1 MRTWIFT
8 LFGLGAILGGA
19 YMIYLKWDT
28 FVEIFLILLGFFL
41 ILLGISLLS
50 GPRIYMMQRRH

>member
-8 LFGLGAILGGA
+8 LVGLAAIIGGA
-19 YMIYLKWDT
+19 YMIYLRWDV

-41 ILLGISLLS
+41 ILLGISLVS
-50 GPRIYMMQRRH
+50 GPRIFMMRTRR

>member
-8 LFGLGAILGGA
+8 LIGLASIIGGA
-19 YMIYLKWDT
+19 YMIYLQWDQ
-28 FVEIFLILLGFFL
+28 FVKIFLILLGFFL

-50 GPRIYMMQRRH
+50 GPRIYMAHR